1 MTGRSVVYAAPVRI
15 REALRPLYIRARYAI
30 VVHPAL
36 YGWFIGALILAVD
49 WLLSRDLQFAV
60 IVGVILG
67 LGRLQDD
74 REGSKRTGRRI
85 RTTGLRPH
93 PHPDD
98 SPVDV
103 R

>member
-36 YGWFIGALILAVD
+36 YGWFIGALILALD

-60 IVGVILG
+60 IVGMILG
-67 LGRLQDD
+67 LGGWMTAR
-74 REGSKRTGRRI
+74 GRRTSAEYG
-85 RTTGLRPH
+85 RWVATH